1 MKNQPELNLR
11 IPEDLLR
18 KLLYVSEA
26 EGRSP
31 NNHIL
36 MLLRNNVQYFERAKG
51 RIDQAKLRAIDLS
64 EYEKTLEQILGDE
77 VDQHGADED
86 NIFIPQKLPGEN
98 SGPPGGQRGEYQ
110 IEQRYLQ
117 HCDGYIAC

>member
-1 MKNQPELNLR
+1 MKNQYEITLR

-26 EGRSP
+26 EGRTP

-51 RIDQAKLRAIDLS
+51 RMDAGALRAIDLS
-64 EYEKTLEQILGDE
+64 EFENGD
-77 VDQHGADED
+77 A
-86 NIFIPQKLPGEN
+86 
-98 SGPPGGQRGEYQ
+98 
-110 IEQRYLQ
+110 
-117 HCDGYIAC
+117 

>member
-64 EYEKTLEQILGDE
+64 EYEKTQDDI
-77 VDQHGADED
+77 
-86 NIFIPQKLPGEN
+86 
-98 SGPPGGQRGEYQ
+98 
-110 IEQRYLQ
+110 
-117 HCDGYIAC
+117 

>member
-1 MKNQPELNLR
+1 MKNQPEVTLR

-18 KLLYVSEA
+18 KLLYVANA

-51 RIDQAKLRAIDLS
+51 RMDAAALRAIDLS
-64 EYEKTLEQILGDE
+64 EYEK
-77 VDQHGADED
+77 APED
-86 NIFIPQKLPGEN
+86 SQ
-98 SGPPGGQRGEYQ
+98 Q
-110 IEQRYLQ
+110 
-117 HCDGYIAC
+117 A